1 VIKLK
6 DKMKIIITDA
16 TYKHSLAIARYIKKY
31 NNNVDVIG
39 FIKGNKKNRFLYKLF
54 LKEYSNILFGNLET
68 ILNLNNYDLVIPVGA
83 SSAEIAA
90 RSTTTKKVLPS
101 LQSIKIALNKIKTLR
116 LAEKLGIPIP
126 HTMFLI
132 TKEDLGNIN
141 VKYPCVIKGSLE
153 CGKSLVKYANNKN
166 ELENFIDLIYQDK
179 SQGGI
184 LPIIQEH
191 ISGVGVGFFG
201 FYQNG
206 KLKRFYIHKRLR
218 EYPITGGP
226 STAAETFYHPKIFEY
241 GKKMLDEL
249 NWNGVAMV
257 EFKYD
262 EKVDKLW
269 LMEINPKFWGSCELG
284 LVAGINFGELIIK
297 SFKGE
302 NIKEN
307 LSPDSYKRIKFYWP
321 LDNDILHILKN
332 KKYKSLLDYLKT
344 DYKSNFLTNGALM
357 NIYKFLDL
365 LRRLLK

>member
-1 VIKLK
+1 
-6 DKMKIIITDA
+6 
-16 TYKHSLAIARYIKKY
+16 
-31 NNNVDVIG
+31 
-39 FIKGNKKNRFLYKLF
+39 
-54 LKEYSNILFGNLET
+54 
-68 ILNLNNYDLVIPVGA
+68 
-83 SSAEIAA
+83 
-90 RSTTTKKVLPS
+90 
-101 LQSIKIALNKIKTLR
+101 
-116 LAEKLGIPIP
+116 
-126 HTMFLI
+126 
-132 TKEDLGNIN
+132 
-141 VKYPCVIKGSLE
+141 
-153 CGKSLVKYANNKN
+153 
-166 ELENFIDLIYQDK
+166 
-179 SQGGI
+179 
-184 LPIIQEH
+184 
-191 ISGVGVGFFG
+191 
-201 FYQNG
+201 
-206 KLKRFYIHKRLR
+206 
-218 EYPITGGP
+218 
-226 STAAETFYHPKIFEY
+226 
-241 GKKMLDEL
+241 MLDEL